1 MPKTVEL
8 PQLAE
13 FAAEVPKRRIGVIR
27 HLWPSIR
34 ACLDA
39 GHSVRAVQARL
50 NADGLSIPYSTLC
63 WAIAS
68 LRKSGPANERPAP
81 PRVGEMK
88 IPKPAGN
95 DPLANLH
102 RIVQNRPG
110 FDYNGTMSDEELFGK
125 K

>member
-13 FAAEVPKRRIGVIR
+13 FAAEAPKRRIGLIR

-68 LRKSGPANERPAP
+68 LRKSGQFSERSAP
-81 PRVGEMK
+81 PKVGEIRM
-88 IPKPAGN
+88 PKVAGT

-102 RIVQNRPG
+102 RIVQSRPG
-110 FDYNGTMSDEELFGK
+110 FEYTGTMSDEELFGK

>member
-1 MPKTVEL
+1 MPKTVKL

-13 FAAEVPKRRIGVIR
+13 FASEVPKRRIGVIR

-39 GHSVRAVQARL
+39 GHSVRAVQSRM

-81 PRVGEMK
+81 PKVGEIRM
-88 IPKPAGN
+88 PKPDVN

-102 RIVQNRPG
+102 QIVKSRPG
-110 FDYNGTMSDEELFGK
+110 FEYNGTMSDEELFGK